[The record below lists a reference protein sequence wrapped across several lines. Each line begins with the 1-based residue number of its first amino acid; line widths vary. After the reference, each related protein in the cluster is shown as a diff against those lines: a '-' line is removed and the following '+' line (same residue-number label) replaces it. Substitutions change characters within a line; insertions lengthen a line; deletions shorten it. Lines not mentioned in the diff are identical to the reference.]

1 MNSQLAYELVK
12 AFHIIFVITWFAAL
26 FYLPRLFVYHA
37 DAKDSISNERFK
49 VMERK
54 LFVMMTIGG
63 SLAVLFG
70 LWLWLG
76 FGIFYVGGT
85 WLHIKLVLV
94 LVLIGYHIYCGKIV
108 ADFRNDRNTRNDR
121 FYRMLNEF
129 PTLILFAVVILVVV
143 KPFSH

>member
-1 MNSQLAYELVK
+1 MTSQLAYELVK

-37 DAKDSISNERFK
+37 DATDDISNERFK
-49 VMERK
+49 IMERK

-63 SLAVLFG
+63 TLAVLFG

-76 FGIFYVGGT
+76 FGITGT
-85 WLHIKLVLV
+85 WLYIKLALV
-94 LVLIGYHIYCGKIV
+94 LVLIAYHVYCGKIV

>member
-1 MNSQLAYELVK
+1 MKSQLAYELVK
-12 AFHIIFVITWFAAL
+12 SFHIIFVITWFAAL

-37 DAKDSISNERFK
+37 DAKDNISNERFK

-76 FGIFYVGGT
+76 FGITGT
-85 WLHIKLVLV
+85 WLHIKLALV
-94 LVLIGYHIYCGKIV
+94 LVLIAYHVYCGKIV
-108 ADFRNDRNTRNDR
+108 AEFRNDRNTRNDR

-143 KPFSH
+143 KPFAH

>member
-37 DAKDSISNERFK
+37 DAKDNISNERFK
-49 VMERK
+49 IMERK

-76 FGIFYVGGT
+76 FGITGT

-94 LVLIGYHIYCGKIV
+94 LVLIGYHVYCGKIV

-129 PTLILFAVVILVVV
+129 PTLILIAVVILVVV

>member
-37 DAKDSISNERFK
+37 DTKDDIGNKRFK

-76 FGIFYVGGT
+76 FGITGT
-85 WLHIKLVLV
+85 WLHIKLALV

-108 ADFRNDRNTRNDR
+108 ADFRNDRNTRNHR

-143 KPFSH
+143 KPFSQ

>member
-37 DAKDSISNERFK
+37 DAKDNISNERFK

-76 FGIFYVGGT
+76 FGITGT
-85 WLHIKLVLV
+85 WLHIKLMLV
-94 LVLIGYHIYCGKIV
+94 LVLIGYHVYCGKIV
-108 ADFRNDRNTRNDR
+108 ADFRNDRNARNDR

-143 KPFSH
+143 KPFAH

>member
-1 MNSQLAYELVK
+1 MNSLLAYELVK

-37 DAKDSISNERFK
+37 DAKDNISNERFK
-49 VMERK
+49 VMEHK

-76 FGIFYVGGT
+76 FGVFYVGGT
-85 WLHIKLVLV
+85 WLHIKLALV

-121 FYRMLNEF
+121 FYRLLNEF

>member
-1 MNSQLAYELVK
+1 MFSQSAYVWVK
-12 AFHIIFVITWFAAL
+12 ALHIIFVITWFAAL

-37 DAKDSISNERFK
+37 DAKDEISNERFK
-49 VMERK
+49 IMERK

-63 SLAVLFG
+63 SFAILFG

-76 FGIFYVGGT
+76 IGITGT
-85 WLHIKLVLV
+85 WLHIKLA
-94 LVLIGYHIYCGKIV
+94 LVLILVAYHIYCGKIV
-108 ADFRNDRNTRNDR
+108 KDFRNDRNTHDHR

-129 PTLILFAVVILVVV
+129 PTLILFGVVILAVV

>member
-1 MNSQLAYELVK
+1 MNSLLAYELVK

-37 DAKDSISNERFK
+37 DAKDNISNERFK
-49 VMERK
+49 VMEHK

-76 FGIFYVGGT
+76 FGVFYVGGT
-85 WLHIKLVLV
+85 WLHIKLALV

>member
-1 MNSQLAYELVK
+1 MNSLLAYELVK

-37 DAKDSISNERFK
+37 DAKDNISNERFK
-49 VMERK
+49 VMEHK

-76 FGIFYVGGT
+76 FGVFYVGGT
-85 WLHIKLVLV
+85 WLHIKLALV
-94 LVLIGYHIYCGKIV
+94 LVLIGYHVYCGKIV

-129 PTLILFAVVILVVV
+129 PTLILIAVVILVVV

>member
-1 MNSQLAYELVK
+1 MNSQLGYELVK

-37 DAKDSISNERFK
+37 DTRDEIGNERFK

-54 LFVMMTIGG
+54 LFIMMTIGG
-63 SLAVLFG
+63 SLAGLFG

-76 FGIFYVGGT
+76 FGVFYIGGT
-85 WLHIKLVLV
+85 WLYIKLA
-94 LVLIGYHIYCGKIV
+94 LVLILIAYHIYCGKIV